1 MRSSEIS
8 WSGRSPLPVAE
19 TARAAATL
27 PPAVVLN
34 MYATGLGIARNLAP
48 HGVPVYGLSVQ
59 ADAPGNFSKRC
70 HALRCPDSQDEPE
83 ALRAFL
89 TDLAT
94 RLGGRAILFPTRD
107 ADIRFLDR
115 HRAALEPYYEIPQ
128 PSGDRLD
135 VIMNK
140 HRLAEETRA
149 AGVPTPLTVRLRSRD
164 DARDA
169 ASRFAY
175 PVVAKAVYAQDWRKP
190 GIAEAVNRR
199 KALKIA
205 SADELTRFFER
216 VEPHHP
222 DLLVQE
228 WIEGPDDQCV
238 VLGAYRGRGGRVLGW
253 FTARKMLQYP
263 PEFGLG
269 CIVRLEPH
277 PEVER
282 LGKRLLEALAF
293 EGIAEVEFKR
303 HAPSGEYRLIEVNPR
318 HWDQHALGM
327 TCGVNL
333 TWIVYRDRVLG
344 DALEP
349 VAPDGSGGAWV
360 SGSGLLGSLKEDLRH
375 GRVRPWKIGDLVRAS
390 TRYAVWDPGDP
401 GPFFGRSMG
410 STPADGSQV
419 RA

>member
-1 MRSSEIS
+1 MPNSGTS
-8 WSGRSPLPVAE
+8 WSGRSPFPVAD

-27 PPAVVLN
+27 PPAVILN
-34 MYATGLGIARNLAP
+34 VYATGLGLARNLAG

-59 ADAPGNFSKRC
+59 ANAPGNFSNRC
-70 HALRCPDSQDEPE
+70 RALQCPDSQDEPE
-83 ALRAFL
+83 ALLAFL
-89 TDLAT
+89 LEMAV
-94 RLGGRAILFPTRD
+94 RLGGRAMLLPTRD
-107 ADIRFLDR
+107 QDIRFLDR
-115 HRAALEPYYEIPQ
+115 HRSALDPYYDILQ
-128 PSGDRLD
+128 PAGDRLD

-140 HRLAEETRA
+140 HRLAEEARA
-149 AGVPTPLTVRLRSRD
+149 AGIPTPLTVRVRSRE

-175 PVVAKAVYAQDWRKP
+175 PVVAKAVYAQDWRAP
-190 GIAEAVNRR
+190 GIADAVRRR
-199 KALKIA
+199 KAVKIA
-205 SADELTRFFER
+205 SPEELVQFHER

-238 VLGAYRGRGGRVLGW
+238 VLGAYRGRGGRMLGW

-277 PEVER
+277 SEVER
-282 LGKRLLEALAF
+282 LGTRLLEALSF
-293 EGIAEVEFKR
+293 EGTAEVEFKR

-333 TWIVYRDRVLG
+333 AWIAYRDRVLG
-344 DALEP
+344 DRIEP
-349 VAPDGSGGAWV
+349 VAPNGRRGAWV

-375 GRVRPWKIGDLVRAS
+375 ARVKPWKCFDLLRPG

-401 GPFFGRSMG
+401 GPFLGRRVG
-410 STPADGSQV
+410 NAHDEAD
-419 RA
+419 R

>member
-1 MRSSEIS
+1 
-8 WSGRSPLPVAE
+8 
-19 TARAAATL
+19 
-27 PPAVVLN
+27 

-48 HGVPVYGLSVQ
+48 HGVTVYGLSVQ
-59 ADAPGNFSKRC
+59 TDAPGNFSNRC
-70 HALRCPDSQDEPE
+70 HALHCPDSQDEPD

-89 TDLAT
+89 IDLAT
-94 RLGGRAILFPTRD
+94 GLGGRALLLPTRD
-107 ADIRFLDR
+107 ADIRFLDQNR
-115 HRAALEPYYEIPQ
+115 SALEPYYEIPQ

-149 AGVPTPLTVRLRSRD
+149 ASVPTPLTMRLRTRD
-164 DARDA
+164 DAREA

-190 GIAEAVNRR
+190 GIADAVNRR
-199 KALKIA
+199 KAVKIG
-205 SADELTRFFER
+205 SALELTQFFER

-228 WIEGPDDQCV
+228 WIEGADDQCV
-238 VLGAYRGRGGRVLGW
+238 VLGAYRGRGGRLLGW

-277 PEVER
+277 AEVER

-327 TCGVNL
+327 SCGVNL
-333 TWIVYRDRVLG
+333 AWIAYRDRVLG

-349 VAPDGSGGAWV
+349 VAPNGAQGAWV

-375 GRVRPWKIGDLVRAS
+375 GRVRPWKIADLVRAS

-401 GPFFGRSMG
+401 GPFLGRRMG
-410 STPADGSQV
+410 PRPRAKRGS
-419 RA
+419 AAGA